1 MTSFIEGLHEADHLL
16 PFVHTLRENVRQ
28 LSLTCWITY
37 LSNKIYSQNNFYYF
51 ELTASYHTLNT
62 SNHRLV
68 YTEGI
73 NIPVARIH
81 LNTGQF
87 LSAIGMVGK

>member
-1 MTSFIEGLHEADHLL
+1 MWGSWVW
-16 PFVHTLRENVRQ
+16 PVR
-28 LSLTCWITY
+28 LLTCQIKYTQRITF
-37 LSNKIYSQNNFYYF
+37 IIF
-51 ELTASYHTLNT
+51 ELTATYYTLNT

-87 LSAIGMVGK
+87 LSAIGMVGKWHD